1 LTDNDTI
8 DLAVGTLASDS
19 VRVVLEGQA
28 ASGAYVASPTFSQYG
43 FSWLRDG
50 SFIALAM
57 DAVGERGSAARFHRW
72 VCEAVWGVRDRVD
85 EIVARIATG
94 RGVEPDRML
103 PTRYALDG
111 TVEAAGDEA
120 WPNFQLDGYGTWLFA
135 LEKHTAGRLDNHEAE
150 VADLAARYLEATW
163 SLPCFDYWEE
173 FGDRRHTSTLA
184 AVAAGLGAAGRML
197 RSDRYT
203 AAAARVLREIESTCV
218 ADGAFV
224 KGPADRRVDA
234 SLLSLATPFDLVP
247 VDDARMVATVD
258 RVRAEL
264 VTPTGGVRRYVGDS
278 YYGGSPWL
286 LLTAWFGWHA
296 RRCGRPDEALA
307 ARRWVEARAGELGR
321 LAEQDVSEPQDP
333 ATVAEW
339 ERRWGPVA
347 DPLLWSHAMYLLLV
361 AEDRA

>member
-1 LTDNDTI
+1 MTDHDTI
-8 DLAVGTLASDS
+8 DTAAGTLAADS

-28 ASGAYVASPTFSQYG
+28 PSGAYVASPTFSQYG

-57 DAVGERGSAARFHRW
+57 DGAGERESAARFHHW

-85 EIVARIATG
+85 VIVARRAAG
-94 RGVEPDRML
+94 QGVDPDRML

-135 LEKHTAGRLDNHEAE
+135 LERHTGGRPDRRQAE
-150 VADLAARYLEATW
+150 VADLAARYLDAAW
-163 SLPCFDYWEE
+163 ALPCFDYWEE

-197 RSDRYT
+197 GDQRYT
-203 AAAARVLREIESTCV
+203 AAAARVLAEIEASCV
-218 ADGAFV
+218 AGGAFV
-224 KGPADRRVDA
+224 KGPQDDRVDA

-247 VDDARMVATVD
+247 VTDRRMVATVD
-258 RVRAEL
+258 RIRREL
-264 VTPTGGVRRYVGDS
+264 VTPSGGVRRYVGDT

-296 RRCGRPDEALA
+296 ARSGRPDEALA
-307 ARRWVEARAGELGR
+307 ARRWVEARAGERGR

-333 ATVAEW
+333 TTVAEW

-361 AEDRA
+361 GQDLA